1 VETSAGNELA
11 ILLRETA
18 DGERSN
24 NLVKIAG
31 MLRARGI
38 DLETALDVMAHNF
51 EEHWPHEGMTWDE
64 ARNTFERAWKRYEH
78 EGVRY
83 GKGQAAQDDN
93 DDEEL
98 EAVWIEDITPPT
110 EKDALI
116 EKFVL
121 AGEAGN
127 TVLAAPAKE
136 GKTSLVLDAV
146 ITGTRGEPAW
156 GLLKVSKALKVAY
169 VDQER
174 KYQQIRENQL
184 MMAPVIG
191 EPAPHTLLMLT
202 QKTGNFEMG
211 HSVMDRLRGRL
222 EEFGP
227 DLVVIDG
234 WGWLVGHRE
243 SDPDYVKPAL
253 AWLKAIRQSLNCATI
268 VIHHFKKAQFASR
281 GEHGEVTDIL
291 DQIAGLKRLVDQA
304 QTALVYVPIAGYDT
318 FNLLD
323 GRTNKPSWD
332 PIKTVIDYDHT
343 TLTHRAVS
351 ADEGAELFDP
361 DTYRNLWGTASAE
374 SRQVKG
380 MLNTIRNRFGFNQQE
395 LATRVGVD
403 RTQISRWYSGRQNPS
418 REAMEKLKA
427 LYREAKERPVKSAKM
442 PRPARQ
448 TKGLGDR

>member
-1 VETSAGNELA
+1 
-11 ILLRETA
+11 
-18 DGERSN
+18 
-24 NLVKIAG
+24 
-31 MLRARGI
+31 M
-38 DLETALDVMAHNF
+38 
-51 EEHWPHEGMTWDE
+51 
-64 ARNTFERAWKRYEH
+64 
-78 EGVRY
+78 
-83 GKGQAAQDDN
+83 DN
-93 DDEEL
+93 
-98 EAVWIEDITPPT
+98 
-110 EKDALI
+110 
-116 EKFVL
+116 
-121 AGEAGN
+121 
-127 TVLAAPAKE
+127 
-136 GKTSLVLDAV
+136 
-146 ITGTRGEPAW
+146 
-156 GLLKVSKALKVAY
+156 
-169 VDQER
+169 
-174 KYQQIRENQL
+174 
-184 MMAPVIG
+184 
-191 EPAPHTLLMLT
+191 
-202 QKTGNFEMG
+202 
-211 HSVMDRLRGRL
+211 LRGRL

-442 PRPARQ
+442 PRPARA
-448 TKGLGDR
+448 TRGLGDR